1 MSVTGHRSSAS
12 LNIYQKVASDEKLRM
27 DLTLGYAL
35 TGDPS
40 CLTKENEVA
49 CVYQWH
55 PHDNHPKQSS
65 NATHPSFRT
74 TGTGNQIVPLHKRQD
89 PRFTETSTI
98 TKRPCLHNLQRA
110 NSSSSITSKQSSTYD
125 DPIFEENNAVS
136 DAELLKA
143 VNEYEEATISENVQ
157 FMQSSQTDSNKI
169 QCISRQILKKM
180 SPPTFSNCKIEGG
193 IIINIHKH

>member
-1 MSVTGHRSSAS
+1 MFLLKEERLAKLVGGS

-27 DLTLGYAL
+27 GLTLGYAL

-49 CVYQWH
+49 CVFQQQH

-65 NATHPSFRT
+65 NATHLSFRT
-74 TGTGNQIVPLHKRQD
+74 TGTGNQIVPLHKRQA
-89 PRFTETSTI
+89 PHFTETATI

-110 NSSSSITSKQSSTYD
+110 NSSSSITAKQSSTYD
-125 DPIFEENNAVS
+125 DSMFEENNAVS

-143 VNEYEEATISENVQ
+143 VNEYEEATISECSIYAV
-157 FMQSSQTDSNKI
+157 
-169 QCISRQILKKM
+169 ISD
-180 SPPTFSNCKIEGG
+180 
-193 IIINIHKH
+193 